1 MVILRYFVS
10 LVAPY
15 IPRIKALIS
24 DALIIILGA
33 AVTTA
38 LWYAGFILKLF

>member
-1 MVILRYFVS
+1 MVIFRHITS
-10 LVAPY
+10 LFAPH
-15 IPRIKALIS
+15 IPRIKALVS

>member
-1 MVILRYFVS
+1 MVILRYIVS
-10 LVAPY
+10 LLVPH
-15 IPRIKALIS
+15 IPRIRAFAS
-24 DALIIILGA
+24 DVIIIILGA